1 MDRRDFLKSTAAA
14 GLAGATAGAAGR
26 AGAAPTA
33 LPPPA
38 SPPAELERFLLR
50 FDRGIAAI
58 DRGDLL
64 AGLLPAGARLQG
76 PRARAGEA
84 LFRDSLRA
92 LYATGSFLELAP
104 ADQLHPGVQSRMLG
118 LLPRIEA
125 AVAGHQRLLV
135 GLGAGDHALL
145 QGHLRRDPELPMRL
159 AERLDD
165 AAIAGGL
172 APSKRGR
179 LRLAATEVGQRLRTQ
194 PPSLLIGEYLDKTR
208 RLQERDG
215 GAGSTERALKA
226 RMGEAAFWEYRA
238 WAERETLAWRERL
251 AASGSAGDT
260 PPVDPAAVPPSTK
273 LALSGAKTLGIGLLV
288 GGLCGVTQLSG
299 MNILIFGVT
308 VGVVLM
314 VTGLVYLLI
323 AGIRRLHEKATG
335 RLEEDGSLRPEFREV
350 VEEAPPPPRPPPP
363 PAGPAPAVPRSPFQ
377 PD

>member
-1 MDRRDFLKSTAAA
+1 M
-14 GLAGATAGAAGR
+14 
-26 AGAAPTA
+26 
-33 LPPPA
+33 
-38 SPPAELERFLLR
+38 
-50 FDRGIAAI
+50 
-58 DRGDLL
+58 
-64 AGLLPAGARLQG
+64 
-76 PRARAGEA
+76 
-84 LFRDSLRA
+84 
-92 LYATGSFLELAP
+92 
-104 ADQLHPGVQSRMLG
+104 
-118 LLPRIEA
+118 
-125 AVAGHQRLLV
+125 
-135 GLGAGDHALL
+135 
-145 QGHLRRDPELPMRL
+145 
-159 AERLDD
+159 
-165 AAIAGGL
+165 
-172 APSKRGR
+172 
-179 LRLAATEVGQRLRTQ
+179 
-194 PPSLLIGEYLDKTR
+194 
-208 RLQERDG
+208 
-215 GAGSTERALKA
+215 A